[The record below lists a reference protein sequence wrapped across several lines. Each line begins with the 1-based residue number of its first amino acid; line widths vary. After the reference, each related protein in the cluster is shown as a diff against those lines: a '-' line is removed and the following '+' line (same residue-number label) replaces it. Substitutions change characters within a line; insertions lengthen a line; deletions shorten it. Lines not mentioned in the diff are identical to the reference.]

1 MTFSTQP
8 TLQNERVIL
17 LPLKESDYA
26 DLYNAASDPKI
37 WEQHPNRNRW
47 KEEEFQNY
55 FRGALLSEGAFKIV
69 DRETNEVIG
78 STRFYDYNSVDDSIR
93 IGYTFFVTRCWGT
106 GLNPVVKTLLIDYI
120 FQFVSKV
127 YFDIGSGNIRSQI
140 AISRLGAQKVGEQMV
155 NYYGETANANFIY
168 EIKKEDWPNRF

>member
-55 FRGALLSEGAFKIV
+55 FRGALLSKGAFKIL
-69 DRETNEVIG
+69 DKETNAVIG

-93 IGYTFFVTRCWGT
+93 IGYTFFATRCWGT

-168 EIKKEDWPNRF
+168 EIKKEDWLNRF